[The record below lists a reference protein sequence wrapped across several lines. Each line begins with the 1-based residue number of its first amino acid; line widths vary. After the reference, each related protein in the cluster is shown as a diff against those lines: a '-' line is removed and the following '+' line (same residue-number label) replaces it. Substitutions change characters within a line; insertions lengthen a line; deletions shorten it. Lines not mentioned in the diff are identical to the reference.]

1 MICDENMLGD
11 TGNVTARTTRL
22 ANVIL
27 MTERM
32 VSLAKDNQWDSVTE
46 LEEERR
52 LELQDCFSKPIPE
65 SQSTL
70 FSEALAAMLHMNE
83 ELISILEL
91 AKADIAIKRTDQRR
105 TRTSVK
111 HYLDIENEQ

>member
-1 MICDENMLGD
+1 MIHDKNILD
-11 TGNVTARTTRL
+11 DATNVTPRATRL

-32 VSLAKDNQWDSVTE
+32 LSLAKDNQWDSVTE

-52 LELQDCFSKPIPE
+52 LELQDCFSEPIPE

-83 ELISILEL
+83 ELISILES
-91 AKADIAIKRTDQRR
+91 AKAEVAIKRTDQRR
-105 TRTSVK
+105 TSASVR
-111 HYLDIENEQ
+111 HYLDIEKEH